1 MEQSTIRHKAHRVV
15 RFVLVQFIALLGW
28 ILVQVFFSL
37 SPFGR
42 ALGFPLTIVVE
53 AVWWMGLLMIMLLL
67 FLLEYNRFVQAA
79 LDLEEAN
86 RRLRQETNRLLA
98 QMRIER
104 TPGEIM
110 DTRKQDSGAEG

>member
-1 MEQSTIRHKAHRVV
+1 MEKSTIRHKAHKVV

-28 ILVQVFFSL
+28 IFVQVFFSL
-37 SPFGR
+37 SPVGR
-42 ALGFPLTIVVE
+42 ALGVPLMIVVE

-86 RRLRQETNRLLA
+86 RRLRQETSRLLA
-98 QMRIER
+98 HMRIEH
-104 TPGEIM
+104 TSGETM
-110 DTRKQDSGAEG
+110 DTTKQDSDAEG